1 MNDIHNIQGFIREAQ
16 IQGMNMKILYEKLG
30 MQFHE
35 FNAKNRDDKF
45 TIPEKNTIITT
56 INNWKNGE

>member
-1 MNDIHNIQGFIREAQ
+1 MNDIHNIQGFIHEAQ
-16 IQGMNMKILYEKLG
+16 IQGLNMKILYEKLG

-45 TIPEKNTIITT
+45 TIDEKNTIIQT
-56 INNWKNGE
+56 IKNWKKGE